1 MGLEFIIMNME
12 KVWEPKLLLSI
23 TSFFADNKLETIDL
37 NFNYTVIEA
46 VEDEADAVSFS
57 EVEQSFSHCQKGLD
71 IE

>member
-1 MGLEFIIMNME
+1 MNME